1 MFKKFIFL
9 FTFIFVQVIWAD
21 ELVII
26 TTISSSKKRFVI
38 NQGTN
43 SHIVPNQTRAFSTD
57 TISLMCYAIET
68 SADHSL
74 WEVQDQNAT
83 VPFLKNQFVLMH
95 TNLMDE
101 RTQKHLY
108 VESEKI
114 RKLKETGE
122 LLFEDFD
129 YETNQMGL
137 YHLAKRPNW
146 IIRGGLGRTF
156 YDSLS
161 SADASQQTTKSQ
173 VNLEGLYSQR
183 AFNYRFDFGF
193 GFRWDQEAEEIK
205 DEDLVIPI
213 RRFMLIG
220 EISYHADKMKST
232 LNNFYFGAGTGV
244 GKTSME
250 VDEYHFKGISYLF
263 PYLKIGLLSHIQ
275 QRLYLVTE
283 LSVENLISNTEVLET
298 GEKQT
303 SSNINGKFSVGLR
316 F

>member
-1 MFKKFIFL
+1 MSKKLLGLLFFIFS
-9 FTFIFVQVIWAD
+9 QVIWAD
-21 ELVII
+21 ELVIV

-43 SHIVPNQTRAFSTD
+43 SNIVPNQTRAFSTD
-57 TISLMCYAIET
+57 NISLMCYAVET
-68 SADHSL
+68 SPDHSL
-74 WEVQDQNAT
+74 WQVQDQNAFI
-83 VPFLKNQFVLMH
+83 PFLKNQFVLMH

-108 VESEKI
+108 VEREKI
-114 RKLKETGE
+114 QKLKETGE

-146 IIRGGLGRTF
+146 ILRGGLGHTF

-183 AFNYRFDFGF
+183 VFSYRFDFGF
-193 GFRWDQEAEEIK
+193 GFRWDQEAEEVK

-213 RRFMLIG
+213 RRFMLIS
-220 EISYHADKMKST
+220 EISYHANKMKGT
-232 LNNFYFGAGTGV
+232 LNNFYFGAGTGI

-250 VDEYHFKGISYLF
+250 VDEYNFKGISYLF
-263 PYLKIGLLSHIQ
+263 PYLKIGLLSHLQ
-275 QRLYLVTE
+275 KKFYLISE
-283 LSVENLISNTEVLET
+283 ISVENLISNTKVVET

-303 SSNINGKFSVGLR
+303 SSNVNGKFSVGLR